1 VVICLLACL
10 CRNVANTLG
19 IRPHP
24 LLTHTIETIG
34 KITGD
39 LDCTENGYLATVKS
53 IVTTKTMQSLRD
65 CITTH
70 SKDSN
75 VVLLCELT
83 LKIFSAIAQ
92 GHQIEVKG

>member
-1 VVICLLACL
+1 MS

-24 LLTHTIETIG
+24 VLTHTVQLIG

-39 LDCTENGYLATVKS
+39 LDASESGYTEAVRDAVTAKSMQTLRECATENA
-53 IVTTKTMQSLRD
+53 
-65 CITTH
+65 
-70 SKDSN
+70 KDGA

-83 LKIFSAIAQ
+83 LKLFSAIAE
-92 GHQIEVKG
+92 GHQIELKA